1 MSMYE
6 YPYRESHRA
15 PRPVTPSPLRA
26 LLLLVPLLL
35 LLVPAGLVVWHYW
48 PVAGSGLN
56 PTAPLRDVDSR
67 GPLYKSEMDL
77 IALYEK
83 ALPSVVHINNLT
95 DRSDGFSLNVQRVP
109 RGSGSGFI
117 WDKDGHIV
125 TNYHVVQGA
134 SAVQVILSDRSTYEA
149 KTVWVYP
156 DKDLAV
162 LSINAPKD
170 KLVPIPLGSSHD
182 LKVGQAAI
190 VIGNPFGLDGT
201 LTSGIVSA
209 LGREIESVT
218 EHPIQNVIQT
228 SAPINP
234 GNSGGPLLD
243 SDGRLIGVTT
253 AILSPSGTFAGI
265 GFAIP
270 VDEVNTVVTQLI
282 QKGKIERPLLGVQM
296 AESKQFNG
304 PEGALITKVIPDSP
318 AAKAGLRATRQTRA
332 GDIVLGDIIVALD
345 QQPVQSTKDV
355 FNFLEHHKPGD
366 AVSVTVLRDG
376 QRKDFQLTL
385 DAAS

>member
-1 MSMYE
+1 MYD
-6 YPYRESHRA
+6 YPYRESHHA
-15 PRPVTPSPLRA
+15 PRPSGPSSLKIIA
-26 LLLLVPLLL
+26 LLLPVLLFIVPVGLL
-35 LLVPAGLVVWHYW
+35 AWHYW
-48 PVAGSGLN
+48 PLHSLGLN
-56 PTAPLRDVDSR
+56 ASAQLREVEAR
-67 GPLYKSEMDL
+67 GPLYKNEMDL
-77 IALYEK
+77 ISLYEK

-134 SAVQVILSDRSTYEA
+134 SAVQVILSDRSTYDA
-149 KTVWVYP
+149 KTVLVYP

-182 LKVGQAAI
+182 LKVGQTAI

-282 QKGKIERPLLGVQM
+282 QKGKIDRPLLGVQM

-304 PEGALITKVIPDSP
+304 PDGALITKVIPDSP
-318 AAKAGLRATRQTRA
+318 AAQAGLRPTRKTRT
-332 GDIVLGDIIVALD
+332 GDLVLGDIIVALD

-355 FNFLEHHKPGD
+355 FSFLEHHQPGD
-366 AVSVTVLRDG
+366 GVTVTILRDG
-376 QRKDFQLTL
+376 ARKDLQLTL
-385 DAAS
+385 AAAS

>member
-1 MSMYE
+1 MYD

-15 PRPVTPSPLRA
+15 SRPLTPSPLRA

-35 LLVPAGLVVWHYW
+35 LLIPAGLLVWHYW
-48 PVAGSGLN
+48 PVGGSTLN
-56 PTAPLRDVDSR
+56 PSAQLRDVDAR
-67 GPLYKSEMDL
+67 GPLYKNETDL

-109 RGSGSGFI
+109 KGSGSGFI

-125 TNYHVVQGA
+125 TNFHVVQGA
-134 SAVQVILSDRSTYEA
+134 SAVQVILSDRSTYDA
-149 KTVWVYP
+149 KTVWTYP

-182 LKVGQAAI
+182 LKVGQTAI

-270 VDEVNTVVTQLI
+270 VDEVNPVVTQLI
-282 QKGKIERPLLGVQM
+282 QKGKIDRPLLGVSM
-296 AESKQFNG
+296 AEAKQFKA
-304 PEGALITKVIPDSP
+304 PEGALITRVVPESP
-318 AAKAGLRATRQTRA
+318 AAKAGLRPTRQSRT

-355 FNFLEHHKPGD
+355 FSFLEHHKPGD
-366 AVSVTVLRDG
+366 AVTVTILRDG
-376 QRKDFQLTL
+376 ERKDLQLTL
-385 DAAS
+385 AAAS

>member
-6 YPYRESHRA
+6 YPYRESHRVS
-15 PRPVTPSPLRA
+15 RPITPSPLRA

-35 LLVPAGLVVWHYW
+35 LLIPAGLLVWHYW
-48 PVAGSGLN
+48 PVGGAGLN
-56 PTAPLRDVDSR
+56 PTAQLRDVDSR

-125 TNYHVVQGA
+125 TNFHVVQGA

-162 LSINAPKD
+162 LRINAPKD

-218 EHPIQNVIQT
+218 ERPIQNVIQT

-282 QKGKIERPLLGVQM
+282 QKGKIERPLMGVQM
-296 AESKQFNG
+296 AESKQFNA
-304 PEGALITKVIPDSP
+304 PDGALVTKVIPDSP

-355 FNFLEHHKPGD
+355 FNFLERHKPGD
-366 AVSVTVLRDG
+366 AVTVTVLREG
-376 QRKDFQLTL
+376 QRKDIQLTL